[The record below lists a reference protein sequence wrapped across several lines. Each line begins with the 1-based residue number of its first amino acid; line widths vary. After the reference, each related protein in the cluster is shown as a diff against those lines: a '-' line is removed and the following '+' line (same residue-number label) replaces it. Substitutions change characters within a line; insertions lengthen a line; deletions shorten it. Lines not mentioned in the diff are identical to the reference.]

1 MTIARPVAASAAAA
15 VLAYCF
21 TVSSFAQG
29 ATNDGAASSPPI
41 FQVGDILPEADVH
54 IVTSPGVYGLGPEP
68 PGSRYAVAHGMLIR
82 VDAETTKV
90 LSVLREQARPLD

>member
-29 ATNDGAASSPPI
+29 AANGATSSPTI
-41 FQVGDILPEADVH
+41 FQVGDVLPEADVH